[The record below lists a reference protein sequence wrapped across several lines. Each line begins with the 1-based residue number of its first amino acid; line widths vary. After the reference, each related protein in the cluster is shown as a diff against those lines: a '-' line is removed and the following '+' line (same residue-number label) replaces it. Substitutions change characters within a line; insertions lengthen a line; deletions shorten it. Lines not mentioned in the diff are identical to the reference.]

1 LSLATE
7 ARRAGARVDLDLA
20 GRSEKGQMKQAD
32 RSGARRAVILADDG
46 TAKIRDMTTG
56 EERALELTDVAGEI
70 ERARQEAP
78 R

>member
-1 LSLATE
+1 
-7 ARRAGARVDLDLA
+7 VDLDLA

-32 RSGARRAVILADDG
+32 RSGAGRAVILAGDG

-56 EERALELTDVAGEI
+56 EERALDPSDVAGEI
-70 ERARQEAP
+70 ERARQEAA